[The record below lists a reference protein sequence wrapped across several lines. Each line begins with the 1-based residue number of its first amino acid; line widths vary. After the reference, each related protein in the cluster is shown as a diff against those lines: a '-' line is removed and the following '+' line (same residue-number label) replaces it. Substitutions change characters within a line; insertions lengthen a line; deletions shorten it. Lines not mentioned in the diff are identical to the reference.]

1 MTRGHKPSLPPDGVP
16 SVAGLHRRECR
27 FAVWLLVIGA
37 AAFALRVAYLVQ
49 IREIPFFTVPVGDAA
64 SYLTW
69 ASEIAGGDWL
79 GDRSFYQA
87 PAYPYLLAVILKLV
101 GPNAWGIRLA
111 QALLGSL
118 ACVALGVAGA
128 RFFGR
133 GAGLTAGALMAL
145 YAPAVFF
152 DGIVQKASLGLA
164 LAALLLLLLSGIH
177 ARTMEGARPPLRTAL
192 TWLGAGA
199 TLAILALTR
208 ENALLWLVP
217 VLIWLW
223 LHDRTAAVG
232 VRIGWTAAF
241 AGGMAALLLPVGL
254 RNYRIDGT
262 FAVTTVQA
270 GPNYYIGNSEIATGR
285 YVPLVRGHES
295 PPFER
300 ADAEVLASQAAG
312 RPLSPG
318 EVSRFWWGRS
328 WEFIRG
334 HTGQWLALLGYKA
347 LLTWNAFE
355 VPDTESYYLYAEWS
369 VLLRMLGS
377 VMHFGVLCPVAV
389 MGMVLTWSRRREL
402 WLLYL
407 LILTVTISVAAFYVV
422 ARYRYPLVPFLALF
436 AGAGL
441 ERAHAAFRTFQR
453 RSIVPPLVAGFA
465 AAVVVNW
472 PINPELTLRAMAYQ
486 NLGTVLAQDG
496 RLPEATAW
504 FERAV
509 AMEPDSAEV
518 HLNLGMAYALQ
529 NRLVEAVEHYRAALA
544 LDPALIHAHYNLAV
558 ALESL
563 GLPAEAAEQYRR
575 ALEMDPGDA
584 DARAALERLG
594 G

>member
-1 MTRGHKPSLPPDGVP
+1 M
-16 SVAGLHRRECR
+16 
-27 FAVWLLVIGA
+27 
-37 AAFALRVAYLVQ
+37 
-49 IREIPFFTVPVGDAA
+49 
-64 SYLTW
+64 
-69 ASEIAGGDWL
+69 
-79 GDRSFYQA
+79 
-87 PAYPYLLAVILKLV
+87 
-101 GPNAWGIRLA
+101 
-111 QALLGSL
+111 
-118 ACVALGVAGA
+118 
-128 RFFGR
+128 
-133 GAGLTAGALMAL
+133 
-145 YAPAVFF
+145 
-152 DGIVQKASLGLA
+152 
-164 LAALLLLLLSGIH
+164 
-177 ARTMEGARPPLRTAL
+177 
-192 TWLGAGA
+192 
-199 TLAILALTR
+199 
-208 ENALLWLVP
+208 
-217 VLIWLW
+217 
-223 LHDRTAAVG
+223 
-232 VRIGWTAAF
+232 
-241 AGGMAALLLPVGL
+241 
-254 RNYRIDGT
+254 
-262 FAVTTVQA
+262 
-270 GPNYYIGNSEIATGR
+270 
-285 YVPLVRGHES
+285 
-295 PPFER
+295 
-300 ADAEVLASQAAG
+300 
-312 RPLSPG
+312 
-318 EVSRFWWGRS
+318 
-328 WEFIRG
+328 
-334 HTGQWLALLGYKA
+334 
-347 LLTWNAFE
+347 
-355 VPDTESYYLYAEWS
+355 
-369 VLLRMLGS
+369 LLRMLGS

>member
-1 MTRGHKPSLPPDGVP
+1 MAVRL
-16 SVAGLHRRECR
+16 RRRDRR
-27 FAVWLLVIGA
+27 FAVWLVAIGLV
-37 AAFALRVAYLVQ
+37 AFALRVAYLVQ
-49 IREIPFFTVPVGDAA
+49 IQGIPFFTVPVGDAA
-64 SYLTW
+64 SYLGW
-69 ASEIAGGDWL
+69 ASEIAGGDRL
-79 GDRSFYQA
+79 GGRSSDQA

-101 GPNAWGIRLA
+101 GPHAWMIRLA

-118 ACVALGVAGA
+118 ACAALGVAGA

-133 GAGLTAGALMAL
+133 GAGLAAGVLMAL

-164 LAALLLLLLSGIH
+164 LGALLLLLLSGIH
-177 ARTMEGARPPLRTAL
+177 ARVMEGARRPIRTAL

-199 TLAILALTR
+199 TLAVLALTR

-217 VLIWLW
+217 VLFWLW
-223 LHDRTAAVG
+223 LHDGTAAVG
-232 VRIGWTAAF
+232 TRLGWTAAF
-241 AGGMAALLLPVGL
+241 VAGVAVLLLPVGL

-270 GPNYYIGNSEIATGR
+270 GPNFYIGNSEVATGR

-300 ADAEVLASQAAG
+300 ADAEALASKAAG
-312 RPLSPG
+312 RALDPG

-328 WEFIRG
+328 WDFIRG
-334 HTGQWLALLGYKA
+334 HTGRWLALLGYKA

-355 VPDTESYYLYAEWS
+355 VPDTESYYLYTEWS
-369 VLLRMLGS
+369 GLLRLLGS
-377 VMHFGVLCPVAV
+377 VLHFGVLCPLAV
-389 MGMVLTWSRRREL
+389 MGVVLTWPRRREL

-407 LILTVTISVAAFYVV
+407 LVVTVTVSVAAFYVV

-441 ERAHAAFRTFQR
+441 ERAYAAFRTFQR

-472 PINPELTLRAMAYQ
+472 PINPERTLHAMAYQ
-486 NLGTVLAQDG
+486 NLGTVLAQEG

-509 AMEPDSAEV
+509 GMEPDSVEV
-518 HLNLGMAYALQ
+518 HMNLGMAYAVQ
-529 NRLVEAVEHYRAALA
+529 NRFAEAVEHYRAALA
-544 LDPALIHAHYNLAV
+544 IDAELMHAHYNLAV
-558 ALESL
+558 ALEAL
-563 GLPAEAAEQYRR
+563 GLSAEAAEQYRQ
-575 ALEMDPGDA
+575 ALRVNPDDPDA
-584 DARAALERLG
+584 HAALERLG
-594 G
+594 R

>member
-1 MTRGHKPSLPPDGVP
+1 MSASSGSPGIGGV
-16 SVAGLHRRECR
+16 HRRQR
-27 FAVWLLVIGA
+27 GFVVWLVLIGVV
-37 AAFALRVAYLVQ
+37 AFGVRVVHFVQ

-64 SYLTW
+64 AYLHW
-69 ASEIAGGDWL
+69 AADLAAGKG
-79 GDRSFYQA
+79 GESRSFYQA
-87 PAYPYLLAVILKLV
+87 PAYSYFLAVILKGV
-101 GPNAWGIRLA
+101 GPNAWMIRLV
-111 QALLGSL
+111 QGLMGSL
-118 ACVALGVAGA
+118 ACVGLGVAGG

-133 GAGLTAGALMAL
+133 GVGLAAGALLAL

-164 LAALLLLLLSGIH
+164 LTCLLLLIVSGIH
-177 ARTMEGARPPLRTAL
+177 ARAMEGRRPPVRTGVA
-192 TWLGAGA
+192 WLA
-199 TLAILALTR
+199 TGLVLAVLALTR
-208 ENALLWLVP
+208 ENALLWFVP
-217 VLIWLW
+217 VLAWLW
-223 LHDRTAAVG
+223 LHDRGASVG
-232 VRIGWTAAF
+232 LRTVWSLAF
-241 AGGMAALLLPVGL
+241 VAGLAALLVPVGL
-254 RNYRIDGT
+254 RNYRVDGS

-270 GPNYYIGNSEIATGR
+270 GPNFYIGNSEIATGR

-389 MGMVLTWSRRREL
+389 MGMVLTWSRRRGL

-407 LILTVTISVAAFYVV
+407 LILTVTVSVAAFYVL

-453 RSIVPPLVAGFA
+453 RSVVRPLVAGFV

-472 PINPELTLRAMAYQ
+472 PINPERTLYAMACQ
-486 NLGTVLAQDG
+486 NLGAVLAQEG
-496 RLPEATAW
+496 RLSEATAW
-504 FERAV
+504 FERAA

-518 HLNLGMAYALQ
+518 HLNLGMAYAVQ
-529 NRLVEAVEHYRAALA
+529 NRFVEAEKHYRAALR
-544 LDPALIHAHYNLAV
+544 LEPALIHAHYNLAV
-558 ALESL
+558 ALEAL

-575 ALEMDPGDA
+575 ALEVDPGDA
-584 DARAALERLG
+584 DARAALNRLG